1 MGKMNLKQLQ
11 DHVQNGLIDTITVA
25 GVDMQGKLFG
35 KKLPARFFLEDAL
48 EGIHTCAINFIWDV
62 SLKFSENY
70 EFCNFD
76 TGLHDMKVTPD
87 FSTLRTYP
95 WIAKNAI
102 VLGDIFNKDG
112 SVVSIAPRH
121 MLKKQLKKAESMGF
135 QAFAASEMEFYIFK
149 ETSESAREKN
159 FTNLKPLFSYP
170 IDYSIYRLNVDDWF
184 LGQVS
189 RYLEEIGIPLEAI
202 KGEWGNGQIEIN
214 VKYADALEMAD
225 RTALYKNG
233 IKEIAAQN
241 NMMVTFMA
249 KHDTND
255 SGSSG
260 HTHISLW
267 DNTGNNLFYD
277 PDHKHRLT
285 DTGRYFLGGMMALA
299 PEFMI
304 FYAPYINSY
313 KRLSNTGGAPNTLTW
328 GEDNRTTSFR
338 VDGKGKSCRVENRIP
353 GADVNHYLVLTAM
366 LASGL
371 YGIEHQIDI
380 AEPTKGNA
388 SSAPGV
394 KRLPSNLAEAI
405 NLLEQSEI
413 ARQLL
418 GTDVVEHYLIAAKNE
433 LNDYFFEVTDW
444 ERKKYFEFI

>member
-1 MGKMNLKQLQ
+1 MGKINLEQLE
-11 DHVQNGLIDTITVA
+11 DHVKNGVIDMITVA

-35 KKLPARFFLEDAL
+35 KKVPGRFFLEDGKN
-48 EGIHTCAINFIWDV
+48 GIHTCAINFIWDV
-62 SLKFSENY
+62 SLKFAENF

-76 TGLHDMKVTPD
+76 TGLHDMKVVPD
-87 FSTLRTYP
+87 MSTLRNYP
-95 WIAKNAI
+95 WIPKNAI
-102 VLGDIFNKDG
+102 VIGDIYNKDG
-112 SVVSIAPRH
+112 SEVSIAPRN
-121 MLKKQLKKAESMGF
+121 MLKKQLKKAEALGY

-149 ETSESAREKN
+149 ETPESAREKQ

-184 LGQVS
+184 LGQLS
-189 RYLEEIGIPLEAI
+189 RHLEEIGIPLEAV
-202 KGEWGNGQIEIN
+202 KGEWGNGQVEIN

-233 IKEIAAQN
+233 IKEIAVQN
-241 NMMVTFMA
+241 NLMVTFMA

-267 DNTGNNLFYD
+267 DGNGNNLFYD
-277 PDHKHRLT
+277 PAHPYRLS
-285 DTGRYFLGGMMALA
+285 DTGRHFLGGMLALA
-299 PEFMI
+299 PELML

-313 KRLSNTGGAPNTLTW
+313 KRLANTGGAPNTLTW

-338 VDGKGKSCRVENRIP
+338 VDGKGKSCRIENRIP
-353 GADVNHYLVLTAM
+353 GSDANHYLVLTAM
-366 LASGL
+366 LASGM
-371 YGIEHQIDI
+371 YGIENQIDI
-380 AEPTKGNA
+380 AEPTTGDA
-388 SSAPGV
+388 SRAPGV

-405 NLLEQSEI
+405 NRLEQSEI
-413 ARQLL
+413 ARRLL
-418 GTDVVEHYLIAAKNE
+418 GADVVEHYLTAAKNE